1 MISIIIPV
9 YNASQFLKSSL
20 KSILNQTYSDY
31 EVICVDDGSTDN
43 SLDICREYEKKDK
56 RIHVFSQLNSGVSA
70 ARNKGIRVAKGNYLC
85 FLDADDEFSIE
96 YLSLIINYVK
106 PKSATACQFTTDKES
121 LGKGKQTVLIDD
133 LQILIN
139 NILEKNHYHLHLG
152 TFLFDA
158 NVLSQY
164 NICFTEG
171 CVRNEDIEFICKYA
185 CHCDAAEVI
194 SYNGYFYR
202 QHENSVMHTLKKS
215 HLTSIE
221 AEKRIA
227 DYVQNSGFNV
237 DKERLLAMTIFKL
250 AVLAAREKNKEIYEY
265 LHEKYNIS
273 HSAVVLSKSKVKPIY
288 KLLAIT
294 YSIMGCKLFY
304 KFI

>member
-1 MISIIIPV
+1 MVSIIIPV

-43 SLDICREYEKKDK
+43 SLDICREYEKKDN

-121 LGKGKQTVLIDD
+121 LGKGKQIVLIDD

-139 NILEKNHYHLHLG
+139 NIL
-152 TFLFDA
+152 
-158 NVLSQY
+158 
-164 NICFTEG
+164 
-171 CVRNEDIEFICKYA
+171 FICKYA

-250 AVLAAREKNKEIYEY
+250 TVLAAREKNKEIYEY